1 MHFHKIYV
9 SLQHIHQFKANN
21 YETATS
27 NIFLAT
33 LVSVCTQLSQRLQG
47 KQLILLTFLT
57 SHILLEFQQGI
68 CHNTSSTGVL
78 RSATFHPTWIIH
90 IPERNEI
97 VARFLQ
103 SLDIDVGHLLGEIEE
118 HLIVGVAIYHRIA
131 VDGPAL
137 SSCPHRM
144 VSIALMGHTFDEIA
158 IDGIIYCHMI
168 AAALRTT
175 SSLVF

>member
-1 MHFHKIYV
+1 MTCTVHEESYI
-9 SLQHIHQFKANN
+9 L
-21 YETATS
+21 
-27 NIFLAT
+27 LAT

-57 SHILLEFQQGI
+57 SHILLEFQQSI

-97 VARFLQ
+97 VARLLE

-131 VDGPAL
+131 IDGPTL
-137 SSCPHRM
+137 STSPHR
-144 VSIALMGHTFDEIA
+144 VVGIPLMGHTLDKVA
-158 IDGIIYCHMI
+158 IDGIINCHVI
-168 AAALRTT
+168 ATAIRAEMVLHRG
-175 SSLVF
+175 LL